1 MGHFL
6 NYDMLSS
13 ELHCSKTMHYI
24 KVIFEGDY
32 QARPEFSNC
41 QLVLSNNVRWIF
53 GGLKKISLNQ
63 STYGTKF
70 LPRFYDKPE
79 ITGQDFLCDF
89 FPSDLISI

>member
-6 NYDMLSS
+6 NSDMLSS
-13 ELHCSKTMHYI
+13 ELHCSQTMHHI
-24 KVIFEGDY
+24 KVIFKGGY
-32 QARPEFSNC
+32 QAWPEFSNC

-53 GGLKKISLNQ
+53 GGLMKISLFW
-63 STYGTKF
+63 STYGTQF
-70 LPRFYDKPE
+70 LPPFYDEPE